1 MSLRLFYSPYDE
13 IEDRR
18 RACSQRAQHQCRCG
32 CCGRFAIQTGLRYGA
47 VCDHCVRDT
56 RSAIR
61 RKVEQAE
68 KWWQLVAAHP
78 L

>member
-1 MSLRLFYSPYDE
+1 
-13 IEDRR
+13 
-18 RACSQRAQHQCRCG
+18 
-32 CCGRFAIQTGLRYGA
+32 
-47 VCDHCVRDT
+47 VCEHCVRDT

-68 KWWQLVAAHP
+68 KWWQLVDAHS